1 MIPIHPTRRSS
12 PLRDWLDVP
21 KDPYKPHQHRTL
33 KKKTP
38 FTDPLRDTDYSQWS
52 SRRNAASLGRAAG
65 ILPGCHEMGDKD
77 EDRAEEGR
85 HRDFL
90 LGNTNVQHGNLYDSA
105 ISQHVSFPCF
115 VLCTFP
121 VSISCPTVVALA
133 RPRPFCGAVGPALWL
148 FLAKVSHGTKRG
160 VELKRKIDKTL
171 TPRQLDIPCS
181 TLCFAKTPPFLRN
194 L

>member
-65 ILPGCHEMGDKD
+65 ILPGCHEIGDKD

-121 VSISCPTVVALA
+121 VSISCPTVVARAAAAVLRSRWTCTLA
-133 RPRPFCGAVGPALWL
+133 ISGKSLSRNKKG
-148 FLAKVSHGTKRG
+148 SGT
-160 VELKRKIDKTL
+160 ETED
-171 TPRQLDIPCS
+171 RQDFNS
-181 TLCFAKTPPFLRN
+181 TST
-194 L
+194 